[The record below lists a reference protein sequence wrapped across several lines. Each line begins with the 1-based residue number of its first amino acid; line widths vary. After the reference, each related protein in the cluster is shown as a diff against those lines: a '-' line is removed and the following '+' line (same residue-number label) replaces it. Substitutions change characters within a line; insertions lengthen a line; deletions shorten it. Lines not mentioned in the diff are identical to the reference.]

1 MLRYGRR
8 LPIHED
14 KHPTILIMEE
24 SESSSSSSS
33 PMSGQTQI
41 PINVEM
47 GQMGNAAPH
56 QQKNQEETAPQP
68 QPQPQQDHGWDHNDS
83 NTLLVVATLI
93 TALTYQLGTSLPGGY
108 YQDDSNGHEAG
119 DSILRDKHRKRYWL
133 FMTAS
138 WMGFGNSMLMTLA
151 LLTGVPVTSRLV
163 RWPFAVAYSSLVL
176 AFISSQAN
184 TWLVMDLLI
193 WVFVLVLLCAAI
205 SLRNREPLWPAAVD
219 KMRACFFHL

>member
-1 MLRYGRR
+1 
-8 LPIHED
+8 
-14 KHPTILIMEE
+14 MEE

-33 PMSGQTQI
+33 PMSGLTQI

-56 QQKNQEETAPQP
+56 QQKNQEETAPQPQP

-93 TALTYQLGTSLPGGY
+93 TALTYQLGTNLPGGY

-138 WMGFGNSMLMTLA
+138 WMGFGNSILMTVA
-151 LLTGVPVTSRLV
+151 LLTGVPVASRLV

-193 WVFVLVLLCAAI
+193 WVFVLVLLCAVI
-205 SLRNREPLWPAAVD
+205 SLRNRGPRWPAAAT
-219 KMRACFFHL
+219 R

>member
-1 MLRYGRR
+1 
-8 LPIHED
+8 
-14 KHPTILIMEE
+14 
-24 SESSSSSSS
+24 
-33 PMSGQTQI
+33 MSGQTQI

-56 QQKNQEETAPQP
+56 HQQKNQEETAPQP
-68 QPQPQQDHGWDHNDS
+68 QPQPQRHHGWDRNDS

-93 TALTYQLGTSLPGGY
+93 TALTYQLGTNLPGGY
-108 YQDDSNGHEAG
+108 YQDDSNGHVAG

-151 LLTGVPVTSRLV
+151 LLTGVPVASRLV

-193 WVFVLVLLCAAI
+193 WIFVLVLLYAAI
-205 SLRNREPLWPAAVD
+205 SLKNREPRWPAAVD
-219 KMRACFFHL
+219 KMRAFFIFRL

>member
-14 KHPTILIMEE
+14 KHPTILIMEESE

-93 TALTYQLGTSLPGGY
+93 TALTYQLGTNLPGGY

-138 WMGFGNSMLMTLA
+138 WMGFGNSILMTVA
-151 LLTGVPVTSRLV
+151 LLTRVPVASRLV

-184 TWLVMDLLI
+184 TWLVMDLVI
-193 WVFVLVLLCAAI
+193 WVFMLVLLCAVI
-205 SLRNREPLWPAAVD
+205 SLRNRGPRWPAAAT
-219 KMRACFFHL
+219 R